1 MAPDS
6 ASPAH
11 SGKDPER
18 QRPSSREEVLGALF
32 PGMIAQLSTMA
43 LMFLGQIPNPE
54 TGKTEHNLDGAR
66 LFIDQLEMIAIKTK
80 GNLTPEENRLLQET
94 LTMLRL
100 AFVESTHTGKA
111 STPSAAPTPPM
122 PAAPQ
127 DSAPSPPS
135 GHNPPAQASDPGRE
149 SSPKRFTKKY

>member
-18 QRPSSREEVLGALF
+18 QPAASREEVLGALF

-54 TGKTEHNLDGAR
+54 TGKSEHNLDGAR

-100 AFVESTHTGKA
+100 AFVETTNAGKTPTPPAA
-111 STPSAAPTPPM
+111 STPPT
-122 PAAPQ
+122 PAAPGEP
-127 DSAPSPPS
+127 ASPPPS
-135 GHNPPAQASDPGRE
+135 ADNPPAPASDPGRE

>member
-11 SGKDPER
+11 SGQDPER
-18 QRPSSREEVLGALF
+18 QPAASREEILGALF
-32 PGMIAQLSTMA
+32 PSMVAQLSTMA

-100 AFVESTHTGKA
+100 AFVESTNAGKSA
-111 STPSAAPTPPM
+111 APSAAPTPPT
-122 PAAPQ
+122 PTAPSEHAAP
-127 DSAPSPPS
+127 PPS
-135 GHNPPAQASDPGRE
+135 ADNPPAPASDPGRE